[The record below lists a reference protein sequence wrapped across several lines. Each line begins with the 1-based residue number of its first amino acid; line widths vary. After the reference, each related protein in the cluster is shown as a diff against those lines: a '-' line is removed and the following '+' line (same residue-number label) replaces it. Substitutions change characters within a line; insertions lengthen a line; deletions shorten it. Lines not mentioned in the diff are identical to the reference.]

1 MANKYFIERETHN
14 REAEYELYE
23 NGNYVETV
31 YDYDGN
37 GFRKIRDD
45 GYVRAYTRADVEK
58 VREEYEYYK
67 NRLAE
72 MENGLIV
79 EEE

>member
-1 MANKYFIERETHN
+1 MANKYFIERETFN
-14 REAEYELYE
+14 RTQEYDLFED
-23 NGNYVETV
+23 GKWVETV

-37 GFRKIRDD
+37 GFRRIRDD

-67 NRLAE
+67 NLLAE
-72 MENGLIV
+72 MENALIV
-79 EEE
+79 EGE

>member
-1 MANKYFIERETHN
+1 MTNKYFIEREAHN
-14 REAEYELYE
+14 RETRYELYE
-23 NGNYVETV
+23 NGKYVETV

-58 VREEYEYYK
+58 VRENYEYYK
-67 NRLAE
+67 ERLTE
-72 MENGLIV
+72 MEHSLII
-79 EEE
+79 EEG

>member
-1 MANKYFIERETHN
+1 MANKYFIERETTYN
-14 REAEYELYE
+14 RETVYELYE

-37 GFRKIRDD
+37 GFRRIRDD
-45 GYVRAYTRADVEK
+45 GYVRAYTREEVEK

-79 EEE
+79 